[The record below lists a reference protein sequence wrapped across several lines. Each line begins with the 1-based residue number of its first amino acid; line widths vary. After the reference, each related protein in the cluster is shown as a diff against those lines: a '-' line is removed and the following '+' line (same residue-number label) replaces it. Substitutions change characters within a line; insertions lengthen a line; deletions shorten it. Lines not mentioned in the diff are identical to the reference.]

1 MTSRIALAL
10 GAVAGAVILGI
21 TAWWAA
27 RRAEAPAGLVSAAT
41 APVPVAPVPASPVPA
56 ALGAIDPEI
65 ADRIA
70 EATAGVE
77 SDPRDPAAWRRLAM
91 TCDANDLFDRARACY
106 QRAVELD
113 PSDPRTWFLLGCAA
127 DRCFDP
133 EAAATSFRRSIALRD
148 GAAPQRR
155 LGFVLLELGD
165 DGGAESAFSAALRR
179 DPADD
184 AARIGL
190 ARVRLQRGEA
200 EAAARILEGIAESRS
215 PNASYAR
222 QLLARAWRQLGRI
235 EDAETAALQGAG
247 AVLVDDDPWRREV
260 EGLRAGLTWRVEQAA
275 KLCDEGRHDEA
286 VALVEGLLRDR
297 PGEVAVLTAAGA
309 VYLAAGRRDE
319 SIAVLERALALRPGY
334 YPAHLEIARAW
345 SAGDPGDDRALAH
358 VDEALALD
366 PGLGAAHGLRGTLL
380 KARGDAPGAAAAF
393 VAAAR
398 LDPANATWMYRAAAS
413 LIQVAR
419 WQEAADILLTLT
431 RREPGAARAW
441 ALLGEAQMNLG
452 KLDDADASLKRAA
465 AIAPTE
471 PMVHEALRKLRLKRR
486 PA

>member
-1 MTSRIALAL
+1 MTSRIALVLA
-10 GAVAGAVILGI
+10 AVAGGVIIGI
-21 TAWWAA
+21 PAWWAA
-27 RRAEAPAGLVSAAT
+27 RSAEAPAGSPIAAR
-41 APVPVAPVPASPVPA
+41 APVPIPALPASVPA
-56 ALGAIDPEI
+56 APGTIDPEI
-65 ADRIA
+65 AERIA
-70 EATAGVE
+70 EATASVE
-77 SDPRDPAAWRRLAM
+77 SNPQDPAAWRRLAM
-91 TCDANDLFDRARACY
+91 TFDANDLFDRARACY

-133 EAAATSFRRSIALRD
+133 EAAATSFRKSIALRD
-148 GAAPQRR
+148 GPAPQRH

-165 DGGAESAFSAALRR
+165 AAGAESAFSAALRR

-200 EAAARILEGIAESRS
+200 EAAARILEEIAGSRS
-215 PNASYAR
+215 PNAGYAR

-235 EDAETAALQGAG
+235 EDAETAALQGEG
-247 AVLVDDDPWRREV
+247 AALVEDDPWRREV
-260 EGLRAGLTWRVEQAA
+260 EALRAGLTWRVEQAA
-275 KLCDEGRHDEA
+275 KLCDQQRHDEA
-286 VALVEGLLRDR
+286 VALMEGLIRDR
-297 PGEVAVLTAAGA
+297 PGEVAVLTAAGT

-345 SAGDPGDDRALAH
+345 SAGDLRDDRSLAH
-358 VDEALALD
+358 VDAALALD
-366 PGLGAAHGLRGTLL
+366 PALSTAHGLRGTLL
-380 KARGDAPGAAAAF
+380 EARGDVPGAAAAF
-393 VAAAR
+393 IAAAR
-398 LDPANATWMYRAAAS
+398 LEPANAAWLYRAAAC
-413 LIQVAR
+413 LMQLER
-419 WQEAADILLTLT
+419 WQEASDWLLAVT

-452 KLDDADASLKRAA
+452 RLDDADVSLKRAA
-465 AIAPTE
+465 ALAPTE

>member
-1 MTSRIALAL
+1 MTSRIALVLA
-10 GAVAGAVILGI
+10 AVAGSVIIGI

-27 RRAEAPAGLVSAAT
+27 RRAEAPAGSASAART
-41 APVPVAPVPASPVPA
+41 PVPAPALPAAVPA
-56 ALGAIDPEI
+56 APGAIDPEI
-65 ADRIA
+65 AQRIA

-77 SDPRDPAAWRRLAM
+77 SDPQNPAAWRRLAM
-91 TCDANDLFDRARACY
+91 TYDANDLFERARDCY
-106 QRAVELD
+106 ERAVELD
-113 PSDPRTWFLLGCAA
+113 PSEPRTWFLLGCAA
-127 DRCFDP
+127 ERCFDP
-133 EAAATSFRRSIALRD
+133 EAAATSFRSSIALRD

-165 DGGAESAFSAALRR
+165 AGGAESAFSAALRR

-190 ARVRLQRGEA
+190 ARVHLQRGEA
-200 EAAARILEGIAESRS
+200 EGAARILEKIAEGRS

-222 QLLARAWRQLGRI
+222 QLLARAWRQLGRT
-235 EDAETAALQGAG
+235 EDAETAALQGEG
-247 AVLVDDDPWRREV
+247 AVLVEDDPWRREV
-260 EGLRAGLTWRVEQAA
+260 AALRAGLTWRVEQAA
-275 KLCDEGRHDEA
+275 KLCDERRHDEA
-286 VALVEGLLRDR
+286 VALIEGLLRDR

-319 SIAVLERALALRPGY
+319 SIAVLEQALALRPGY
-334 YPAHLEIARAW
+334 YPAHLEIARAY
-345 SAGDPGDDRALAH
+345 SAGDPADDRALAH

-366 PGLGAAHGLRGTLL
+366 PALGAAHGLRGSLL
-380 KARGDAPGAAAAF
+380 KARGDGPGAATAF

-398 LDPANATWMYRAAAS
+398 LDPANATWPYRAAAA
-413 LIQVAR
+413 LIQTQR

-452 KLDDADASLKRAA
+452 KLDDADASIKRAA
-465 AIAPTE
+465 ALAPTE